1 MLPGLLARL
10 YQPGRTRPS
19 LSLLRVFRVSQLD
32 LSTICIRMRVFAAA
46 KQAVGRKQSLS
57 GAETRRT
64 LGIFEVIEIDRFQ

>member
-1 MLPGLLARL
+1 
-10 YQPGRTRPS
+10 
-19 LSLLRVFRVSQLD
+19 
-32 LSTICIRMRVFAAA
+32 MRVFAAA